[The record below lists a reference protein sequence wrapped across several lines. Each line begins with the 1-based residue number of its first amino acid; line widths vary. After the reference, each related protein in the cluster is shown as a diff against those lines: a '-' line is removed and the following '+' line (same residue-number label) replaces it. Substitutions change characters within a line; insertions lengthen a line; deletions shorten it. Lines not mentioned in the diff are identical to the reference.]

1 MRKLTMTLGAAALAL
16 AAPTALAA
24 QDLSAVCTHM
34 QQANAGDWAE
44 YATEGPQ
51 GSGTIRYALLEE
63 AAASD
68 PGQWLEMSGSFNG
81 QTSTVQVLIE
91 NYPHAPEDV
100 SAVVIKRGDQPAQRL
115 PDSMLGQVSGQMST
129 PIGNIA
135 SICAQSEV
143 MGTEAVDVP
152 AGSFQAVRIQPPTTN
167 AEADTLN
174 TEVWLS
180 AEATFGL
187 VKTESTL
194 GSMTLT
200 GMGRDA
206 TSSITEAPTEMQ
218 PAMPGGGGTP

>member
-1 MRKLTMTLGAAALAL
+1 MRKFFMAL
-16 AAPTALAA
+16 AAAAVALATPASGSA
-24 QDLSAVCTHM
+24 QELSAVCDHM
-34 QQANAGDWAE
+34 QQADAGDWAE

-81 QTSTVQVLIE
+81 QTSTVQILIE
-91 NYPHAPEDV
+91 EYPHAPEDV

-135 SICAQSEV
+135 EICDQSNV

-152 AGSFQAVRIQPPTTN
+152 AGSFQTVRIQPPTSGTQ
-167 AEADTLN
+167 ADTLQAD
-174 TEVWLS
+174 VWLS
-180 AEATFGL
+180 TDAVFGL
-187 VKTESTL
+187 VKTESSL

-200 GMGRDA
+200 GMGSDA

-218 PAMPGGGGTP
+218 PAMPGGGTP

>member
-1 MRKLTMTLGAAALAL
+1 MRQLTMKLGAAVLVL
-16 AAPTALAA
+16 AAPAALGA
-24 QDLSAVCTHM
+24 QDLSAVCAHM
-34 QQANAGDWAE
+34 QQANSGDWAE
-44 YATEGPQ
+44 YAAEGPQ
-51 GSGTIRYALLEE
+51 GAGTIRYALLEE

-81 QTSTVQVLIE
+81 QTSTLQLLIE

-100 SAVVIKRGDQPAQRL
+100 SAVVIKQGDQPAQRL
-115 PDSMLGQVSGQMST
+115 PDSMLGQVSGQMSS

-143 MGTEAVDVP
+143 VGTESVDVP
-152 AGSFQAVRIQPPTTN
+152 AGSFQTVRIRPPTSD

-174 TEVWLS
+174 AEVWLS
-180 AEATFGL
+180 TDATFGL
-187 VKTESTL
+187 VKTESSL

-200 GMGRDA
+200 GMGSDA